1 MVYRILVKLSG
12 VYAEEADLP
21 MKNRLEGVLDPDL
34 TFSSTYYPLPKPLFH
49 TQSYEVTAERQQPP
63 HTPPSSQDD
72 ENNKDVI
79 SQVVKISPQISP
91 GRIWKDPSLK

>member
-12 VYAEEADLP
+12 VYEEEADLP

-34 TFSSTYYPLPKPLFH
+34 TFSSTYYPLPKPLCH
-49 TQSYEVTAERQQPP
+49 TQSYKVTAERQQPP

-79 SQVVKISPQISP
+79 SQVVKISPEISP
-91 GRIWKDPSLK
+91 GGIWKDPSLK